1 MTRSFM
7 KKLISLSILL
17 LSLAFAQGVVTQLDK
32 GSVNYSEQTISAI
45 GIGFVPQNA
54 INAGQARR
62 LALRIAKQ
70 DALRQLIEIVNGI
83 TLTSETTMSGA
94 MVDDVINTKV
104 RGFIRGARQNGD
116 PKYLSDTS
124 VEVEYSVPM
133 SGISDLM
140 LPPLTVPTAAPG
152 ETAAAPSSPST
163 GGITGVIIDARG
175 LKARPAMAPRI
186 LDQNGNAVYGPGTYS
201 REYAVTNGVAGYS
214 KSIEAAQKDARVMG
228 NPLIIKGIATAGTNR
243 TDITVSNADVSKID
257 SANRSYSV
265 LKDCRVLI
273 LLD

>member
-1 MTRSFM
+1 M

-273 LLD
+273 LID

>member
-1 MTRSFM
+1 MMRSLM

-17 LSLAFAQGVVTQLDK
+17 LSLSFAQGVVTQLDK

-70 DALRQLIEIVNGI
+70 DALRQLIEIVNGV

-94 MVDDVINTKV
+94 MVDDVISTKV

-140 LPPLTVPTAAPG
+140 LPPLTVAMAVPGEAATAPSAPTA
-152 ETAAAPSSPST
+152 
-163 GGITGVIIDARG
+163 GGITGIIIDARG

-186 LDQNGNAVYGPGTYS
+186 LDQNGNAVSGPGTYS

-214 KSIEAAQKDARVMG
+214 KSLEAAQKDARVMG
-228 NPLIIKGIATAGTNR
+228 NPLIIQGVATAGSNR

>member
-1 MTRSFM
+1 MKRSFM
-7 KKLISLSILL
+7 KKFISLSVLL
-17 LSLAFAQGVVTQLDK
+17 LSLSFSQGVVTQLEK

-70 DALRQLIEIVNGI
+70 DALRQLIEIVNGV

-140 LPPLTVPTAAPG
+140 LPPLTVPVAAPG
-152 ETAAAPSSPST
+152 EVASAPSSPNA
-163 GGITGVIIDARG
+163 GGITGIIIDARG
-175 LKARPAMAPRI
+175 LKTRPAMAPRI

-201 REYAVTNGVAGYS
+201 REYAVKNGVAGYS
-214 KSIEAAQKDARVMG
+214 KSLEAAQKDARVMG
-228 NPLIIKGIATAGTNR
+228 NPLIIKGVAAAGTNR